1 MHNGDKF
8 EFKNVVIQLK
18 ASGEKAGRLFIVPV
32 NTSIVKCDTGG
43 VKVAIEGR
51 YVADYYRKRQ
61 I

>member
-1 MHNGDKF
+1 MVLLG
-8 EFKNVVIQLK
+8 